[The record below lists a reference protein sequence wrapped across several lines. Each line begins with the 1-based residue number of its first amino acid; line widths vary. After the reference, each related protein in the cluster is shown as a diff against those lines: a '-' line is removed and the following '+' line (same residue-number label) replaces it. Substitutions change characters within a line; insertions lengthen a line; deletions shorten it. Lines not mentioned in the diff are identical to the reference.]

1 MFIVSGLLE
10 CGNLNVEV
18 LLCWFE
24 AFTRPSA
31 PLIHV
36 FFSVY
41 IQMPIKFCLFF
52 LVSLEHRLQIGI
64 EKGDFTCLEIHDLMN
79 MRFRYLRI

>member
-24 AFTRPSA
+24 AFHETFCTIYPC
-31 PLIHV
+31 V
-36 FFSVY
+36 FFRLHSNADK
-41 IQMPIKFCLFF
+41 IL
-52 LVSLEHRLQIGI
+52 LVFS
-64 EKGDFTCLEIHDLMN
+64 CVA
-79 MRFRYLRI
+79 